1 MTFPREE
8 CRFRMKR
15 TVMATFLVT
24 LWFVV
29 FTAIGL
35 AQVHGME
42 TPSNRAAVETR
53 LQAAPGE
60 NFLVAGVFNKQIQ
73 AFMKSGRKA
82 SKNAD
87 DVMEGTGT
95 LSRGADDATG
105 AAPHPE
111 RKTGAEKAVEEEGA
125 LEELYFHIRRTCDRR
140 EREEDATKCRDLF
153 GDEDSHAEAGIEE
166 EGQ

>member
-60 NFLVAGVFNKQIQ
+60 NFLVAGVFNKLLQ

-87 DVMEGTGT
+87 DVMEGSGT
-95 LSRGADDATG
+95 LSRGADDAP
-105 AAPHPE
+105 AATSHME
-111 RKTGAEKAVEEEGA
+111 RKTGGEKAAEEDGA
-125 LEELYFHIRRTCDRR
+125 LEELYFHMRSVCNRR
-140 EREEDATKCRDLF
+140 EREENATKCRDLF
-153 GDEDSHAEAGIEE
+153 KDENNNGIR
-166 EGQ
+166 GAR